1 MKILLI
7 FLLIISFLLIGCADQ
22 GPVECM
28 VNEDCVAATCCHA
41 DSCAA
46 KENAPNC
53 EDILCSMECRPYTM
67 DCEQGR
73 CVCRNHKCAAEISG

>member
-1 MKILLI
+1 MKKILI
-7 FLLIISFLLIGCADQ
+7 LLIISSFLIIGCTDQ

-67 DCEQGR
+67 DCGQGS
-73 CVCRNHKCAAEISG
+73 CICRDHKCAAEISG